1 MTKTYN
7 SLTEKVEVFDDGLV
21 HSRSILPMNRR
32 NFVTGGLA
40 AGAAAATLGFGPKTA
55 RAGDSVQYMG
65 WLGYD
70 EAANVGGFLDQNDA
84 VLQATYME
92 SAEQWQA
99 AIQGG
104 GRGNMDLGTPVS
116 FHIPHAA
123 RQGWLEPLDMSKLP
137 NMQQVFPEF
146 ASVPDLNPDGQ
157 AYAVPFTWG
166 SLPLMYNADVI
177 KEPPNSWWE
186 LFNPEYKGKVT
197 VVEDSTGVFMTF
209 AMMLGVREPW
219 NLTREKWRETTDLM
233 IKFKKEHALRITPG
247 YGELA
252 ASLGSGEVL
261 MSISWEPV
269 STWTGEG
276 SPTIKWAYPEEG
288 TVNFVDTY
296 AIFKDAPNLELD
308 HAILNHVMSKEAQA
322 GNAEVNATAVANK
335 EALALLGDTARGFY
349 PYDDVGSF
357 FERAGGHTRMFPLEE
372 GERGEFLTYDQ
383 VLDGWEEFL
392 KA

>member
-1 MTKTYN
+1 MMDWN
-7 SLTEKVEVFDDGLV
+7 SKRTRPGGSGIVRARQF
-21 HSRSILPMNRR
+21 LPMSRR
-32 NFVTGGLA
+32 RFLGMS
-40 AGAAAATLGFGPKTA
+40 AAAAGVGLAGGLSPR
-55 RAGDSVQYMG
+55 RALSATEVAYMG

-92 SAEQWQA
+92 SAEQWQS

-123 RQGWLEPLDMSKLP
+123 RQGWLEPLDTSKIP
-137 NMQQVFPEF
+137 NLQQTFPEF
-146 ASVPDLNPDGQ
+146 QGVPDLNPDGQ

-177 KEPPNSWWE
+177 KEPPDSWWE

-233 IKFKKEHALRITPG
+233 IKFKKENALRITPG

-252 ASLGSGEVL
+252 ASLGNGEVL

-269 STWTGEG
+269 STWTGED
-276 SPTIKWAYPEEG
+276 SPTIKWAYPKEG

-296 AIFKDAPNLELD
+296 AIFKDAPNIDLD

-322 GNAEVNATAVANK
+322 GNAEINATAVANK
-335 EALALLGDTARGFY
+335 EALPLLSETARGFY